1 MANPEHVAKLKEGV
15 EAWNDW
21 RLFNEI
27 EKPDLTE
34 LDFDEIRNEQECKLE
49 IVDGKISFEF
59 AELQGVDFSRS
70 VINDV
75 SFYRSELQEST
86 FNNVMISECSFD
98 GAHLD
103 RARFKDVNMQQT
115 EMMTETA
122 ENIWIVNSELSE
134 CDFSV
139 SLIKGCWFIRSNFIN
154 CKFTGTRFISGL
166 LKTCLFKG
174 SNFKNARMIETDLT
188 GSDFSCADLTWTRF
202 NDVDVTWIKFNK
214 KTKCEDTDVRG
225 AVGSQLFKRYVED
238 ENYLYEFKTK
248 HKQLYFLWWL
258 FADCGRSLG
267 RWTAWSVFFAL
278 AFATVFHYCLGAEA
292 FQFNSSLPKT
302 FPTMIYYSVVTF
314 TTLGFGDIT
323 PNTPAATWCVVLEV
337 IWGYVMLGGLISIL
351 ANKLA
356 RRS

>member
-15 EAWNDW
+15 DAWNEW
-21 RLFNEI
+21 RHFNEVK
-27 EKPDLTE
+27 EPDLTE
-34 LDFDEIRNEQECKLE
+34 LDFDEFRDDSECGLE
-49 IVDGKISFEF
+49 MVDGKISFEF
-59 AELQGVDFSRS
+59 AEFQGVDFSRS
-70 VINDV
+70 VVKGV

-86 FNNVMISECSFD
+86 FNNVMRSECSFD

-103 RARFKDVNMQQT
+103 SARFKDVNMQQT

-122 ENIWIVNSELSE
+122 ENIWIVESDLVE

-139 SLIKGCWFIRSNFIN
+139 AAIKGGNFLRNKFHN
-154 CKFTGTRFISGL
+154 CEFTGAIFISCN
-166 LKTCLFKG
+166 LKACSFIK
-174 SNFKNARMIETDLT
+174 SNLTNVSIIETNLKD
-188 GSDFSCADLTWTRF
+188 SDFSYADLTWARF

-214 KTKCEDTDVRG
+214 KTKCADTDVRG
-225 AVGSQLFKRYVED
+225 AIGSQLFKRYVED
-238 ENYLYEFKTK
+238 ENYLHEFKIK
-248 HKQLYFLWWL
+248 HKLLYCLWWL

-267 RWTAWSVFFAL
+267 RWAAWSVISALTFAAVFF
-278 AFATVFHYCLGAEA
+278 CLGESA
-292 FQFNSSLPKT
+292 FHIKEPLEHT
-302 FPTMIYYSVVTF
+302 IHTMIYYSVVTF

-323 PNTPAATWCVVLEV
+323 PKTPAATWCVVLEV